1 MLFLKNNIKTLS
13 RARCNSFTRTA
24 ALLTSPVKRSFTSS
38 MINKKDYS
46 GNNQDRT
53 ATCQKKEVIDDD
65 TQDPFVA
72 KAPPPSNSGLSLS
85 FMPVVI
91 IPQTEFAHSTFFSQ
105 HRPLLGL
112 ANDKETSFFANQSSD
127 VNVDEQIANYMANLQ
142 PFEVP
147 APPGATQQDEDY
159 TMRNDNSNHDPVEME
174 ENYYLE
180 QLPMYYMPESD
191 ELVEYLSD
199 LQERLLRQSAFDHIT
214 SPDTLG
220 RIRRRQVTASSTQ
233 QQEFGSPSFSS
244 SIPSR
249 YQKRHRQGLYRHRW
263 NK

>member
-1 MLFLKNNIKTLS
+1 MLLFKNNFKTLARS
-13 RARCNSFTRTA
+13 RCNNFTHTA
-24 ALLTSPVKRSFTSS
+24 ASLTPAVKRSFSS
-38 MINKKDYS
+38 SLINKKDYT

-53 ATCQKKEVIDDD
+53 STCQKKEDINDD
-65 TQDPFVA
+65 TQGPFVA
-72 KAPPPSNSGLSLS
+72 KTPPSTSGLSLS

-112 ANDKETSFFANQSSD
+112 VNDKEMSFFSNKSND
-127 VNVDEQIANYMANLQ
+127 LNVDEQIANYMANLQ
-142 PFEVP
+142 PFELPV
-147 APPGATQQDEDY
+147 PPGTKQQDDDY
-159 TMRNDNSNHDPVEME
+159 TMMNHNDTNEPVEME

-191 ELVEYLSD
+191 ELVEYLSN

-220 RIRRRQVTASSTQ
+220 RIRRRQVATSSTQ
-233 QQEFGSPSFSS
+233 QQEFGSSSLPS

-249 YQKRHRQGLYRHRW
+249 YQKRNRQGLYRHRW